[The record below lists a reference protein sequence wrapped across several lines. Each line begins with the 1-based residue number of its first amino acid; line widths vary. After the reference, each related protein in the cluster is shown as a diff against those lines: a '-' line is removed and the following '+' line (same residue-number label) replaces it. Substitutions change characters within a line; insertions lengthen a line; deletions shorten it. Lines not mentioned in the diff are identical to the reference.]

1 MAPTIKFFSS
11 QRLKIQRLN
20 FCRTKPLKTPTQ
32 PFPTFPLISSSLRYI
47 SFQTLFLSLSISFV
61 SCFSAAKEDEEEEE
75 EAHIFVFFSSLLS
88 FFRFET
94 NTNISCPFNFLSHK
108 YHIKTLLFPLSQN
121 QDSSFFLGFQKINGG
136 LLKRR

>member
-1 MAPTIKFFSS
+1 MAPTIIFFLPTAKNPTS
-11 QRLKIQRLN
+11 QFL
-20 FCRTKPLKTPTQ
+20 
-32 PFPTFPLISSSLRYI
+32 SH
-47 SFQTLFLSLSISFV
+47 QTLKNTYSTVSHVPSDFVLSTIYFFPNSLSLSISFV
-61 SCFSAAKEDEEEEE
+61 SCFSAAKEDEEEE

-121 QDSSFFLGFQKINGG
+121 QDSSFFFWVFRKLMEGC
-136 LLKRR
+136 